1 MRVTNSM
8 MITRTMRGQN
18 NNLNRMNKWN
28 HDLTTMTNLHRPSD
42 NPVKVARTLRLE
54 SDINLN
60 IQYRDNAD
68 AAKSWLEKTES
79 AMIEITSVVQRIRE
93 LAVAGANGVLEGD
106 DTQKIEQEVKEL
118 RDHLIQIGNDTY
130 MGRHIFSGYKTNEPL
145 LDNNGE
151 YNTNLI
157 TIPFTL
163 LQLNNEVIKYQ
174 VGDSQF
180 VDVNIPGTRVFGIEG
195 TDPDFEPKLLK
206 DIQDLMKALNTG
218 DHAAASASIEK
229 MDENLRTVLQVRGE
243 VGAKVNMLDT
253 MQERMADV
261 TINLKDLLS
270 KTRDTDIA
278 ETMIQLTSSE
288 AVYRASLAV
297 NARIIQP
304 TLIDFLR

>member
-60 IQYRDNAD
+60 VQYKDNAD

-130 MGRHIFSGYKTNEPL
+130 MGRHIFSGYETDKPL
-145 LDNNGE
+145 LQNDGTYNGALDIV
-151 YNTNLI
+151 NLKD
-157 TIPFTL
+157 
-163 LQLNNEVIKYQ
+163 EVIKYQ

-180 VDVNIPGTRVFGIEG
+180 VDVNIPGTKVFGDDG
-195 TDPDFEPKLLK
+195 GEPKLLK
-206 DIQDLMKALNTG
+206 DIKELMDALNVG

-243 VGAKVNMLDT
+243 VGSKVNMLDT